1 MTIRFLILIGIM
13 VLTGCQS
20 AKTYTRADLE
30 AYGEAYG
37 VEAPV
42 GADGLT
48 VDEAL
53 ELDEQRHQQAM
64 EMFNLLDAEEA
75 YIETPS
81 ISPLR
86 YPTVSVKYTG
96 TPPTDVFADSKLIQ
110 EYRELRR
117 IEGDTIVYSAD
128 LASMTITLEKLMEGE
143 PFEYRE
149 LSSTVPYG
157 YCLDFIEENLG
168 KESDT
173 LEDFVL
179 IKIECNQDDLG
190 IQF

>member
-1 MTIRFLILIGIM
+1 MSIRFLILIGVM

-20 AKTYTRADLE
+20 AKVYTRADLE

-37 VEAPV
+37 VDAPV

-48 VDEAL
+48 VNEAL
-53 ELDEQRHQQAM
+53 ELDEQRHRQAV
-64 EMFNLLDAEEA
+64 EMFYLLDAEEA

-96 TPPTDVFADSKLIQ
+96 TPPTDVFEGSKLIQ

-117 IEGDTIVYSAD
+117 MEGDTIVYSAD
-128 LASMTITLEKLMEGE
+128 LASMTITLEKLMKGE
-143 PFEYRE
+143 PYEYRE

-173 LEDFVL
+173 LDDFIL